1 MEQRKSRLTVLVNA
15 KKAVFEKLFRNED
28 VSRQKIFNWF
38 VNTFILSRQEQ
49 VFETECHSD
58 FAIIFYVQ

>member
-28 VSRQKIFNWF
+28 VSRQKIFN
-38 VNTFILSRQEQ
+38 
-49 VFETECHSD
+49 
-58 FAIIFYVQ
+58 